1 MSELDKEHQKE
12 LIKKV
17 IQEDE
22 EYGLYDS
29 CEFCKYKRLEDTFE
43 ELLKQHI
50 VSSELKDF
58 YRNKAYKND

>member
-17 IQEDE
+17 IREDE
-22 EYGLYDS
+22 KDGLYDP
-29 CEFCKYKRLEDTFE
+29 CGDCNYKRLEDTFE

-50 VSSELKDF
+50 VSSELRDF
-58 YRNKAYKND
+58 YRNKAYLE